1 MRMFCCQIMEPEYMR
16 EEEREKRAADLFSF
30 TGGEATD
37 HFANIYIDEAEPAVM
52 SSSSGLQRVKRDD
65 AQDYKWAPGYVV
77 GTSPYRIYFND
88 SHKDYDKRS
97 LWLTPTFSNEVFEKS
112 GVDKVFFLLLLVVVI
127 GEFFASPAI
136 ALADSAIIT
145 SLGEKQDQYGS
156 QRMYGR
162 CGIEY
167 FYEIEI
173 CLYLI

>member
-1 MRMFCCQIMEPEYMR
+1 MHIYSVCRQIMEPEYMR

-162 CGIEY
+162 CDIEY

-173 CLYLI
+173 FL